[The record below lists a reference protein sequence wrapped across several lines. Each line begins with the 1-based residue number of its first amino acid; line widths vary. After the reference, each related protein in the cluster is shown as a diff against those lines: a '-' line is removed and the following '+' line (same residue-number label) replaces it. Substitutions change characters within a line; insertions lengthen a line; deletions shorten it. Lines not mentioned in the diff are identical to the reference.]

1 MGSKTDFLENKML
14 DHVLRNT
21 LYTQPATVYS
31 ALFTVLPSDST
42 GGTEVTNAS
51 SGYTRVATTFCTA
64 GATVTGQSVNLT
76 TKTFA
81 TAAAAY
87 TIVGWG
93 LFDTSTVAA
102 GNLLYWATVTTLAL
116 SIGDAATFAAGG
128 MVVTED

>member
-1 MGSKTDFLENKML
+1 MGSKADYLENKIL

-31 ALFTVLPSDST
+31 ALFTVIPSDST

-64 GATVTGQSVNLT
+64 GVTVTGQSVNLT
-76 TKTFA
+76 ARTFA

-87 TIVGWG
+87 TIVAWG
-93 LFDTSTVAA
+93 LLDTSTVAA

-116 SIGDAATFAAGG
+116 SIGDQATFAAGAI
-128 MVVTED
+128 VVTED